1 MFIQKFSD
9 ICEFIT
15 KLRVRDCSPEQNS
28 DSHFRLH
35 SLVKEM
41 EGCMSWTPTLSAE
54 TETEKNKRKEKSMI
68 GAAIVE
74 LESSESEKNI
84 FVGFGE
90 NEVS

>member
-1 MFIQKFSD
+1 
-9 ICEFIT
+9 
-15 KLRVRDCSPEQNS
+15 
-28 DSHFRLH
+28 
-35 SLVKEM
+35 
-41 EGCMSWTPTLSAE
+41 
-54 TETEKNKRKEKSMI
+54 MI